1 MEEIFILRGLDNNLK
16 VNNIEASFLKLDNV
30 SNAHFDEETSHL
42 TLSYEGKLININ
54 KLNKV
59 IKKTLG
65 KDVSIEYLSSKE
77 SKKEKVIGKG
87 EIFLISRIII
97 SLTILLLSMFWL
109 TPTYENTDL
118 YFIPII
124 TYVVG
129 WFIISYDVL
138 WEIVENII
146 HKENFFDE
154 ALLMSIASIG
164 AFAIQEYFEGCLV
177 MILSQVGELFE
188 HISLHRSKNA
198 IVDATDLRPKTAT
211 VLKNNKLVT
220 MRAEDVKVGDII
232 LIKVG
237 ETIACDGEV
246 EEGEGRANTSSLTG
260 ESYPIL
266 LKKGSKAL
274 SGYILESGEL
284 RVKVSKAYE
293 DSTIAKVIELVSSSQ
308 ENKSKTES
316 FITKFAKW
324 YTPCV
329 AFLAAFVLIV
339 GGAASGEWLKWTYNA
354 LNFLVI
360 SCPCAIVISIPLSYF
375 TGIGLASKNGIIV
388 KGGNYLDALNSMQ
401 KLYFDKTGTITQ
413 GKFSLVRFEAVE
425 MEEKEFL
432 EMIYRIEK
440 RSNHPI
446 GKAIVDSLDLKID
459 ADFRGKSEDIPGY
472 GLKANYKKKEVLIG
486 SRKLMEKEGVNVP
499 LIETYSTLI
508 YVAIDKEYKG
518 YLILDDKIK
527 NDAYDFVSNLK
538 NNYVKGVMLTGD
550 LKGSAERAAKE
561 LGIDEYHAELLPS
574 DKLNVL
580 ENDLKDDP
588 KRVIGFMGDGVNDA
602 PCIARANVGI
612 AMGGLGSDVTVENA
626 DVVIMDD
633 SPDRVNDAIKV
644 ARATRLR
651 AIVDISVALLVKVI
665 IMILSLL
672 SLVPMWVAVLA
683 DSGLAVVLIIYSV
696 LLIKKKIHKKK
707 EITL

>member
-1 MEEIFILRGLDNNLK
+1 MEEIFVLRGTSEKLSK
-16 VNNIEASFLKLDNV
+16 KNIEAPFLKLNNV
-30 SNAHFDEETSHL
+30 KEVHFDEETSHL
-42 TLSYEGKLININ
+42 TLVYADKLINIH
-54 KLNKV
+54 KLNKL
-59 IKKTLG
+59 IKRTLG
-65 KDVSIEYLSSKE
+65 DDISVEYLSSKE
-77 SKKEKVIGKG
+77 SKKEKVIGKE
-87 EIFLISRIII
+87 EILLISRILI

-109 TPTYENTDL
+109 TPTYENTNL
-118 YFIPII
+118 YYIPII
-124 TYVVG
+124 TYVIG
-129 WFIISYDVL
+129 WFIVSYDVL

-154 ALLMSIASIG
+154 SLLMSIASIG

-177 MILSQVGELFE
+177 MILSQIGELFE

-211 VLKNNKLVT
+211 ILRNNKLIT
-220 MRAEDVKVGDII
+220 LRAEDVKVGDVIY
-232 LIKVG
+232 IKVG
-237 ETIACDGEV
+237 DTIACDGEV
-246 EEGEGRANTSSLTG
+246 IAGEGRVNTSSLTG

-266 LKKGSKAL
+266 LKEGSLAL

-284 RVKVSKAYE
+284 RIKVNKAYE
-293 DSTIAKVIELVSSSQ
+293 DSTIAKVIELVSNSQ

-329 AFLAAFVLIV
+329 AFLALFTLIV
-339 GGAASGEWLKWTYNA
+339 GGAVSGEWLKWTYNA

-360 SCPCAIVISIPLSYF
+360 SCPCAIVISIPLAYF
-375 TGIGLASKNGIIV
+375 TGIGLASKNGIII
-388 KGGNYLDALNSMQ
+388 KGGNYLDALNSME

-413 GKFSLVRFEAVE
+413 GKFSLVRYEVVG
-425 MEEKEFL
+425 MEEKDFL
-432 EMIYRIEK
+432 EMVYRIEK

-459 ADFRGKSEDIPGY
+459 NDFKGRSEDIPGF
-472 GLKANYKKKEVLIG
+472 GLKANYKKNEVLIG

-499 LIETYSTLI
+499 LVESYSTLI
-508 YVAIDKEYKG
+508 YVAYNKEYKG
-518 YLILDDKIK
+518 YLVLDDKIK
-527 NDAYDFVSNLK
+527 VDAYDFVQNLK
-538 NNYVKGVMLTGD
+538 NNYVKGIMLTGD
-550 LKGSAERAAKE
+550 LKGSAERVAKE
-561 LGIDEYHAELLPS
+561 LGISKYHAELLPS
-574 DKLNVL
+574 DKLNIL
-580 ENDLKDDP
+580 ENDIKENP
-588 KRVIGFMGDGVNDA
+588 KSVIGFMGDGVNDA

-633 SPDRVNDAIKV
+633 APERVNDAIKV

-651 AIVDISVALLVKVI
+651 AMVDISVALLVKVT

-707 EITL
+707 EIVL

>member
-1 MEEIFILRGLDNNLK
+1 MEEIFILRGVDNIN
-16 VNNIEASFLKLDNV
+16 VREIESTFLKLDKV
-30 SNAHFDEETSHL
+30 ADAHYDEETKHL
-42 TLSYEGKLININ
+42 KLSYEGKLSNLN
-54 KLNKV
+54 KLNKYV
-59 IKKTLG
+59 KKNLG
-65 KDVSIEYLSSKE
+65 KDCSIEYLSSKE
-77 SKKEKVIGKG
+77 SKKEKVIGKS
-87 EIFLISRIII
+87 EIFLISRIIV
-97 SLTILLLSMFWL
+97 SLSILLLSMFWL
-109 TPTYENTDL
+109 TPTYESTDL

-124 TYVVG
+124 TYVIG

-177 MILSQVGELFE
+177 MILSQIGELFE

-198 IVDATDLRPKTAT
+198 IVDATDLRAKTAT
-211 VLKNNKLVT
+211 VLRNNKLVT
-220 MRAEDVKVGDII
+220 LRAEDVKVGDII

-246 EEGEGRANTSSLTG
+246 EEGEGRVNTSSLTG

-284 RVKVSKAYE
+284 RVKVNKAYE
-293 DSTIAKVIELVSSSQ
+293 DSTIAKVIELVSNSQ

-316 FITKFAKW
+316 FISKFAKW

-329 AFLAAFVLIV
+329 AFLAVFVLIV
-339 GGAASGEWLKWTYNA
+339 GGSATGDWLQWIYNA

-375 TGIGLASKNGIIV
+375 TGIGLASKNGIII
-388 KGGNYLDALNSMQ
+388 KGGNYLDALNSMER
-401 KLYFDKTGTITQ
+401 LYFDKTGTITQ
-413 GKFSLVRFEAVE
+413 GKFSLVRYEAVE
-425 MEEKEFL
+425 MNEKEFL
-432 EMIYRIEK
+432 EMIYRVEK

-446 GKAIVDSLDLKID
+446 GKAIVDSLDLKVES
-459 ADFRGKSEDIPGY
+459 DFKGKSEDIPGY
-472 GLKANYKKKEVLIG
+472 GLKANYKKNEVLIG
-486 SRKLMEKEGVNVP
+486 SKKLMEKESVNVP

-508 YVAIDKEYKG
+508 YVAINKEYKG

-527 NDAYDFVSNLK
+527 NDAYDFVTNLK
-538 NNYVKGVMLTGD
+538 NNYVKGIMLTGD
-550 LKGSAERAAKE
+550 LKGSAERVSKE
-561 LGIDEYHAELLPS
+561 LGIYEYHAELLPN
-574 DKLNVL
+574 DKLNIL
-580 ENDLKDDP
+580 ENDIKDNP

-633 SPDRVNDAIKV
+633 SPERVNDAIKV

-707 EITL
+707 EVVL